1 MPGFATQPL
10 PERPDEIAPD
20 GSEVRVLQRLAGGS
34 MIEFRM
40 PAGRT
45 SRAVAHRA
53 VEEVWYVVEGR
64 AELWRKLERQEEIV
78 ELRPGMCVTLP
89 RGTHFQFR
97 VTADLI
103 VVAVTMPPWPGN
115 DEAYG
120 VAGPWKASG

>member
-1 MPGFATQPL
+1 MTFVTQQL
-10 PERPDEIAPD
+10 PDRPDEIAPD

-34 MIEFRM
+34 MIQFRM

-45 SRAVAHRA
+45 SRAVAHRT
-53 VEEVWYVVEGR
+53 VEEIWYVAEGR

-78 ELRPGMCVTLP
+78 ELKAGTCVTLP
-89 RGTHFQFR
+89 CGTHFQFR
-97 VTADLI
+97 VTTDLV
-103 VVAVTMPPWPGN
+103 VVAITIPPWPGN